1 MAPARVDRTKAEK
14 RSREPAWFTE
24 TRAGIDNAAG

>member
-14 RSREPAWFTE
+14 RSREPEWFTE